1 MTDVLD
7 LAAAH
12 AGKYLGSLSTRSLAP
27 SAGVAELRRRIGK
40 PLPERG
46 MAAEAVIDELVRDA
60 EGGILG
66 SGSGRFFGWVIGGT
80 LPVALAA
87 DWLTSA
93 WDQNA
98 ASNATAPAEAVV
110 EEVCG
115 EWAKALLGIPSS
127 ASFAFVTGC
136 QMAHTTALA
145 AARSKLL
152 ADRGWDVEKSGLAGA
167 PALRILATENRHE
180 SILRSARLLGLGAGA
195 IGHVPTDNMGRMQM
209 AELASALERAGD
221 APVIVCLQAGDLNTG
236 AFDPF
241 ERACAISHAAKA
253 WVHID
258 GAFGLWAA
266 TSERYRHLLQGA
278 DAADSW
284 ATDAHKWLNVPFD
297 SGLVFVAHPAAH
309 RAAFSQD
316 TSYSIPREGLRNQ
329 KDWNP
334 EWSRRGRAFP
344 VYAAIRS
351 RPLGDRRYRR
361 SLLRPCGAAG
371 EGYRRASGRR
381 GGGAAHDQP
390 GPGPVPVP
398 GWEPRPLHGRGDQA
412 YPSQGRRLVR
422 RGHLARHAG
431 DACLRVRLAY
441 HRRRHRPDHRERARG
456 AVRPWLSRNPQE
468 FGFSSV
474 AWNRRQARSCSRAT
488 PTSFAR
494 SSLPT
499 PRSGWWPGS
508 GGGSGIFS
516 GSRPRIPA
524 GSARGSALICSAT
537 STRSTGSPSTAEARR
552 SNGRCGGGC
561 AGSRRE
567 AWSAIRAWPGAWAC
581 PRPFAPWPAP
591 THSIPSASW
600 CPATG

>member
-236 AFDPF
+236 VFDPF

-266 TSERYRHLLQGA
+266 TSGRYRHLLQGA

-334 EWSRRGRAFP
+334 EWSRLGRAFP
-344 VYAAIRS
+344 VYAAIRA
-351 RPLGDRRYRR
+351 LGRSGIADIVDR
-361 SLLRPCGAAG
+361 CC
-371 EGYRRASGRR
+371 
-381 GGGAAHDQP
+381 AHA
-390 GPGPVPVP
+390 
-398 GWEPRPLHGRGDQA
+398 E
-412 YPSQGRRLVR
+412 RLVR
-422 RGHLARHAG
+422 GIGALPGAEVAALPTINQG
-431 DACLRVRLAY
+431 LVRF
-441 HRRRHRPDHRERARG
+441 
-456 AVRPWLSRNPQE
+456 LSRDGNHDRFTDEVIKRIQAK
-468 FGFSSV
+468 GV
-474 AWNRRQARSCSRAT
+474 AWFGGVTWRGMRVMRVSVC
-488 PTSFAR
+488 
-494 SSLPT
+494 
-499 PRSGWWPGS
+499 GWLTTDDDIDRTIES
-508 GGGSGIFS
+508 V
-516 GSRPRIPA
+516 
-524 GSARGSALICSAT
+524 
-537 STRSTGSPSTAEARR
+537 
-552 SNGRCGGGC
+552 
-561 AGSRRE
+561 RE
-567 AWSAIRAWPGAWAC
+567 VLSDHG
-581 PRPFAPWPAP
+581 
-591 THSIPSASW
+591 
-600 CPATG
+600 